1 MRPLGVLIKLFM
13 PCTVGA
19 LRVDEDGSDVVQIHI
34 CLTYTA
40 SAAAHNMSVLNIL
53 QGEMKLFDLN
63 MIKFFINFP
72 LLMAFYW

>member
-1 MRPLGVLIKLFM
+1 MSYLNPTQHFLWPLMRLLGVLIKLFM

-40 SAAAHNMSVLNIL
+40 VLL
-53 QGEMKLFDLN
+53 PTTCLFSTCCGRDE
-63 MIKFFINFP
+63 
-72 LLMAFYW
+72 AV